1 MSDSKVQNK
10 TLVFK
15 KIPKAAPVPGEHL
28 VVESREFDTTPPPGG
43 VTFAI
48 LSASYDPYLR
58 GKMREES
65 VKSYSPAFPLNG
77 PIANA
82 TISRVLKSDSPD
94 FKEGELVYALLPIA
108 EYASLTK
115 DELKGARKIVNP
127 HNLETGVFLGPLGMP
142 GLTGWSSFYEIGK
155 PKKGETIFIS
165 SAAGAVGQVV
175 GQIAKKEGLK
185 VIGSVG
191 SDDKLDFV
199 LKELEFD
206 GAFNYKKEKASDA
219 LKRLAPN
226 GIDIYYEN
234 VGGEQLE
241 AAIDALNNFGR
252 IVACGMIS
260 QYNLPAEERTGPKNI
275 FKIVSKRLDFRG
287 FIVGDPG
294 FADKYTQ
301 DHQQK
306 LQKWLA
312 DGSVKAKLHVT
323 EGIDNAAEG
332 LVGMLEG
339 KNFGKA
345 VLKIRDE

>member
-1 MSDSKVQNK
+1 MSTQNK

-15 KIPKAAPVPGEHL
+15 KIPEATPVAGEHL
-28 VVESREFDTTPPPGG
+28 VVENRPFDNTPPEGG
-43 VTFAI
+43 VTLSI

-58 GKMREES
+58 GKMRDAS
-65 VKSYSPAFPLNG
+65 IKSYSPAFPLND

-82 TISRVLKSDSPD
+82 TISKVLKSDSPD
-94 FKEGELVYALLPIA
+94 FKEGELIYGLLPIA

-115 DELKGARKIVNP
+115 DQLKSVRKIHNP
-127 HNLETGVFLGPLGMP
+127 NNLELGLFLGPLGMP
-142 GLTGWSSFYEIGK
+142 GLTGWSSFYEIGQ

-191 SDDKLDFV
+191 SDDKLDFI
-199 LKELEFD
+199 LKELDFD

-219 LKRLAPN
+219 LKRLAPQ

-241 AAIDALNNFGR
+241 AAIEHMNDFGR
-252 IVACGMIS
+252 VVGCGMIS
-260 QYNLPAEERTGPKNI
+260 QYNLPADKRTGPKNI
-275 FKIVSKRLDFRG
+275 FQLVSKRLTMRG

-294 FADKYTQ
+294 FGDKYGK
-301 DHQQK
+301 DHQEK
-306 LQKWLA
+306 MQKWLA
-312 DGSVKAKLHVT
+312 DGSVKAKLSVT

-332 LVGMLEG
+332 LIGMLEG

>member
-1 MSDSKVQNK
+1 MSTQNK

-15 KIPKAAPVPGEHL
+15 KIPDAAPVPGEHL
-28 VVESREFDTTPPPGG
+28 VIEDRPIDTTPPSGG
-43 VTFAI
+43 VTLSI
-48 LSASYDPYLR
+48 LSASFDPYLR
-58 GKMREES
+58 GKMRDVN
-65 VKSYSPAFPLNG
+65 VKSYSPAFPLND
-77 PIANA
+77 PISNA

-94 FKEGELVYALLPIA
+94 FKEGELVYGLLPIA

-115 DELKGARKIVNP
+115 EELKKVRKIHNP
-127 HNLETGVFLGPLGMP
+127 HNLELGLFLGPLGMP
-142 GLTGWSSFYEIGK
+142 GLTGWSSFYEIGQ

-191 SDDKLDFV
+191 SDDKLDFI

-206 GAFNYKKEKASDA
+206 GAFNYKKEKPLDA
-219 LKRLAPN
+219 LKRLAPQ

-241 AAIDALNNFGR
+241 AAIEHLNDFGR
-252 IVACGMIS
+252 IVGCGMIS
-260 QYNLPAEERTGPKNI
+260 QYNLPAEKRSGPKNI
-275 FKIVSKRLDFRG
+275 FKVVAKRLTMRG
-287 FIVGDPG
+287 FIVSDPG
-294 FADKYTQ
+294 FGDKYGK
-301 DHQQK
+301 DHQEK

-312 DGSVKAKLHVT
+312 DGSVKAKLSIT